1 MNLDPSELERTAR
14 RMRAEA
20 VSRWLVDL
28 PNVFRIAGRELTGFI
43 QAFRA
48 FPGVRA

>member
-1 MNLDPSELERTAR
+1 MNLTPSELDLRAR

-20 VSRWLVDL
+20 VSRWLVDFPKVL
-28 PNVFRIAGRELTGFI
+28 RKAGHDLAEFVR
-43 QAFRA
+43 AFRA

>member
-1 MNLDPSELERTAR
+1 MNLDPSELERAAR

-28 PNVFRIAGRELTGFI
+28 SNVIRAAGHDVVGFI
-43 QAFRA
+43 RAFRA
-48 FPGVRA
+48 LPGVRA

>member
-1 MNLDPSELERTAR
+1 MNINPSELERTAR

-28 PNVFRIAGRELTGFI
+28 SNVVRVAGLNFVGFI
-43 QAFRA
+43 RAFRA